1 MLMIDMLKKIADAVQ
16 FLRLPSVVLGL
27 ICFIVITTI
36 LIGSES
42 HEEEFLAIPSAVG
55 LLWAIFTYSFLVYF
69 RAVPE
74 KAHRS
79 WKFVKRLKRRMVRA
93 GYWIMGVV
101 FVATTIGAI
110 FVSYRMI
117 AIWFRDYG

>member
-1 MLMIDMLKKIADAVQ
+1 MIDMLKKIADAVQ

-27 ICFIVITTI
+27 ICFIVISTI
-36 LIGSES
+36 LVGSEP

-79 WKFVKRLKRRMVRA
+79 WKFVKRLKRRMVRT

-101 FVATTIGAI
+101 FVAITIGAI

>member
-1 MLMIDMLKKIADAVQ
+1 MIDMLKKMADAAQ

-27 ICFIVITTI
+27 ICLIVITTI
-36 LIGSES
+36 LIGSET
-42 HEEEFLAIPSAVG
+42 HEEEFFAIPSAVG
-55 LLWAIFTYSFLVYF
+55 LLWSITAYGFLVYF

-74 KAHRS
+74 KADQS
-79 WKFVKRLKRRMVRA
+79 WKFVKRLKRRIVRA
-93 GYWIMGVV
+93 GYWFMGVV

-117 AIWFRDYG
+117 AIWLRDYG

>member
-1 MLMIDMLKKIADAVQ
+1 MIDMLKKIADVIQ

-27 ICFIVITTI
+27 ICLIAITTI
-36 LIGSES
+36 LIGSKS
-42 HEEEFLAIPSAVG
+42 HEEDFFAIPSAIG
-55 LLWAIFTYSFLVYF
+55 LLWSITTYSFLVYF

-74 KAHRS
+74 KADQS
-79 WKFVKRLKRRMVRA
+79 WKFVKRLKRRIVRA

-117 AIWFRDYG
+117 AIWLRDYS